1 MKCIMGDVQGA
12 YSTIKTILLCF
23 KMIKIV
29 MMPYWNATFSSQRCS
44 NLSLLIEGT
53 IFPQIIAGTIISF
66 LHQKGMIIQSR
77 EAIIWNI
84 AHWKLYPKYF
94 VLLSH

>member
-12 YSTIKTILLCF
+12 YSIIKTILLCF

-44 NLSLLIEGT
+44 IFKLINWRDHISSNNSRDDYFSFCIKREWLFSQGRRLFEILLTESCT
-53 IFPQIIAGTIISF
+53 
-66 LHQKGMIIQSR
+66 L
-77 EAIIWNI
+77 NI
-84 AHWKLYPKYF
+84 LFY
-94 VLLSH
+94 

>member
-12 YSTIKTILLCF
+12 YSIIKTILLCF

-44 NLSLLIEGT
+44 KFKLINWRDHISSNNSRGDFFFFASKGNDYSVKVSRRLFEILLTESCT
-53 IFPQIIAGTIISF
+53 
-66 LHQKGMIIQSR
+66 L
-77 EAIIWNI
+77 NI
-84 AHWKLYPKYF
+84 LFY
-94 VLLSH
+94 

>member
-29 MMPYWNATFSSQRCS
+29 MMPYYATFSSQRCS
-44 NLSLLIEGT
+44 EFKLINWRDHISSINSRDDYFFFASKGNDYSVKGGDYLKYCSLEVV
-53 IFPQIIAGTIISF
+53 P
-66 LHQKGMIIQSR
+66 
-77 EAIIWNI
+77 
-84 AHWKLYPKYF
+84 
-94 VLLSH
+94 

>member
-44 NLSLLIEGT
+44 KFKLINWRDH
-53 IFPQIIAGTIISF
+53 ISSNNSGTIISF

-94 VLLSH
+94 VLLCH